1 VCVIRVMLAYILLDD
16 PIEVDFVGHGVADG
30 ALRAE
35 TLLEVVAE
43 IVL

>member
-1 VCVIRVMLAYILLDD
+1 MLAYILLDD

-35 TLLEVVAE
+35 AANRNKKWLACR
-43 IVL
+43 